1 MRFSIPEKNLLDLR
15 DMGFQITLPA
25 VSMEMYA
32 TETPFKAKINVRTPK
47 NQGWTD
53 EYYQLEFQAQ
63 SDFSCREEDCMTTE
77 TQMITIYVRG
87 VYLPGFEII
96 PTLSMVALAAAVLG
110 RRFINDEEEDDE
122 PVNTLEC

>member
-32 TETPFKAKINVRTPK
+32 TEPPFKAKINVRTPK